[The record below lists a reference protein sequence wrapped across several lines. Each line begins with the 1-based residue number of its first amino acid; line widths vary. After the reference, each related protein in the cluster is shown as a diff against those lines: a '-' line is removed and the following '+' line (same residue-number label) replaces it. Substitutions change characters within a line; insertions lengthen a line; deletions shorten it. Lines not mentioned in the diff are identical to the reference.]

1 MLPSRYI
8 TKVKTSG
15 KRYNRK
21 KERSTNPK
29 WENEDE

>member
-15 KRYNRK
+15 KRYK
-21 KERSTNPK
+21 RSTNPK